1 MSEDTGGGGNDERLL
16 GTDEGLLAPVDAG
29 NSGESSLT
37 ALLLDDRYSDI
48 LAIILRALPDR

>member
-1 MSEDTGGGGNDERLL
+1 L